1 EENVFLLC
9 KALVELNIAL
19 PDASDLFVVFLLSA
33 DKQAAFPIWCQKNS
47 SRDNGFCV
55 WDYHVIC
62 IQRFSSSTPD
72 EASVWDL
79 DTSLGLPVAFSSYVN
94 EALKPPVV
102 KKHLLERLFRVVSAH
117 NFLRYF
123 ASDRRH
129 MKTSDGGWLAAPPDY
144 ECIVSQ
150 DGTIHNLETY
160 ISVSHA
166 SRAPASRKQ
175 ILQRLVTENLGCVL
189 SEDNFY
195 DFFEVL

>member
-1 EENVFLLC
+1 MRGAMDARKALVYTSCYCEENVFLLC
-9 KALVELNIAL
+9 KALMELNIAL

-33 DKQAAFPIWCQKNS
+33 DKQFPIWCQKNS
-47 SRDNGFCV
+47 SRDDGFCV

-62 IQRFSSSTPD
+62 IQKRFSSSTPD

-94 EALKPPVV
+94 EALKPLVV
-102 KKHLLERLFRVVSAH
+102 KKHSLDRLFRVVSAH

-150 DGTIHNLETY
+150 GT
-160 ISVSHA
+160 
-166 SRAPASRKQ
+166 
-175 ILQRLVTENLGCVL
+175 
-189 SEDNFY
+189 
-195 DFFEVL
+195 